1 MCQLCKNGCGSCQVF
16 KEYTQNVHR
25 IKKID
30 LRSNYDGCDE
40 SRSKNTDSEDED
52 LSNEFLELSNIC
64 AIIPEHSV
72 DWFIK
77 IIGEFE
83 STADVTDDYRHK
95 VISGQ
100 KYMLGHFLQK
110 VNDSMTSEKKK
121 LTENF
126 FFMRGLYILWWTLG
140 LVKVVLKF
148 LAKIL

>member
-1 MCQLCKNGCGSCQVF
+1 MVVMKVEV
-16 KEYTQNVHR
+16 KTQ
-25 IKKID
+25 IW
-30 LRSNYDGCDE
+30 
-40 SRSKNTDSEDED
+40 DED

-110 VNDSMTSEKKK
+110 VNDNMTSEKKK

-126 FFMRGLYILWWTLG
+126 FSWEDCISFDEL
-140 LVKVVLKF
+140 
-148 LAKIL
+148 